1 MEQGWTAMER
11 SVELMGDVINLDD
24 LDKLIATLEEIVGEG
39 DA

>member
-1 MEQGWTAMER
+1 M
-11 SVELMGDVINLDD
+11 ELMGDVIIWDD